1 MIEIL
6 TPVSCAAVMGVES
19 ARAFAMSTRL
29 PAVLPI
35 DSVMLL
41 PAQIA
46 ATNDSSPSVGHKS
59 WYAEA

>member
-1 MIEIL
+1 MIQIL

-29 PAVLPI
+29 PRAAHRFRYVI
-35 DSVMLL
+35 
-41 PAQIA
+41 ARANA